1 MFTGLIRSVSS
12 PLIQVFARYH
22 ARDDKAALMKLLNF
36 TSLAITVAVLALAY
50 WSTQLAGPLF
60 QWWIGPQLARVAV
73 PVFALLIFANGMR
86 LWCAPYVNYLV
97 GVGLQRE
104 IYLSPIVEG
113 IANLG
118 ASIVLAIMI
127 GAIGV
132 AWGTVIG
139 AVLGVGAQYF
149 YNFPRTMPA
158 DFRFRNFF
166 NANIL
171 APLVVTAPMLG
182 VLCLTEFYH
191 VSLYIC
197 GPAMAAAFIPSM
209 IFVRREYGRT
219 IKGLSREAK
228 STFEQEIPELASSD
242 T

>member
-1 MFTGLIRSVSS
+1 
-12 PLIQVFARYH
+12 
-22 ARDDKAALMKLLNF
+22 
-36 TSLAITVAVLALAY
+36 
-50 WSTQLAGPLF
+50 
-60 QWWIGPQLARVAV
+60 
-73 PVFALLIFANGMR
+73 
-86 LWCAPYVNYLV
+86 
-97 GVGLQRE
+97 
-104 IYLSPIVEG
+104 
-113 IANLG
+113 
-118 ASIVLAIMI
+118 
-127 GAIGV
+127 
-132 AWGTVIG
+132 
-139 AVLGVGAQYF
+139 VLGVGAQYF